1 MIKNILKIPTILFL
15 IYTAIG
21 ICKLNSAED
30 AIDLN
35 ELMNQGEKF
44 INENIDD
51 NILESIKGTI
61 DINDFFKRLQNTL
74 SGEYVIDLA
83 SLRDA
88 AKVALPILDS
98 YEETKPYADWLRTRL
113 EYFEA
118 ASELKLYI
126 GQPEQKPGEPPKP
139 LPNPSPELERKVW
152 QKRLEKTP
160 VPQNAK
166 PYLNLIK
173 TIFLD
178 EKIPAE
184 LVWIAEVESGFNPR
198 ARSPVGAVGLFQIM
212 PETARRFGLSTF
224 PFDERT
230 NPEKSARAAAKY
242 LRYLSDKFKDWKLA
256 LAAYNVGEGRVQRLL
271 ANEKTKSFESIAT
284 RLPAETQMYVP
295 RIEATVFRREGVKL
309 TDLPLIVR
317 K

>member
-1 MIKNILKIPTILFL
+1 
-15 IYTAIG
+15 
-21 ICKLNSAED
+21 
-30 AIDLN
+30 
-35 ELMNQGEKF
+35 
-44 INENIDD
+44 
-51 NILESIKGTI
+51 
-61 DINDFFKRLQNTL
+61 
-74 SGEYVIDLA
+74 
-83 SLRDA
+83 
-88 AKVALPILDS
+88 
-98 YEETKPYADWLRTRL
+98 
-113 EYFEA
+113 
-118 ASELKLYI
+118 
-126 GQPEQKPGEPPKP
+126 
-139 LPNPSPELERKVW
+139 
-152 QKRLEKTP
+152 LEKTP